1 MAIALNPLE
10 VGLMFWG
17 DTDPLKMIR
26 AVKTL
31 GIRSGHLGF
40 TGEVDLT
47 GLGAQYRQAL
57 ADEAFAVTAVFAA
70 YHGESYA
77 DIPTVQDTVGF
88 IPVRY
93 RAEREA
99 RTYEVI
105 DATAAMGVPIFA
117 CHIGFVPDDHTH
129 PDYVAVREMV
139 RRICDYCAKHNI
151 VFALETGQEPAE
163 SLLHFLEDVERPNLK
178 LNFDP
183 ANLILYG
190 TSEPIAALQ
199 LVGKHVVSVHA
210 KDGNWPDKTK
220 PGTLGTEMPL
230 GQGSVGMA
238 NFVNTL
244 KAVGYTGPLT
254 IEREV
259 SLEQDMNDR
268 HQAKLAHVDDI
279 KAAIALLESLR

>member
-1 MAIALNPLE
+1 MAIALDDLE

-17 DTDPLKMIR
+17 DTEPLKMIR
-26 AVKTL
+26 AVKSL
-31 GIRSGHLGF
+31 GIRCGHLGF
-40 TGEVDLT
+40 TGAVDLT
-47 GLGAQYRQAL
+47 GLGEVYEKAL
-57 ADEAFAVTAVFAA
+57 ADEEFVVTAVFAA
-70 YHGESYA
+70 YNGESYA
-77 DIPTVQDTVGF
+77 DIPTVEQTVGF
-88 IPVRY
+88 IPVAF

-117 CHIGFVPDDHTH
+117 CHIGFVPEDHNH
-129 PDYVAVREMV
+129 PDYIAVREMV
-139 RRICDYCAKHNI
+139 RRICDYAAKYDI

-190 TSEPIAALQ
+190 TSEPIAALK
-199 LVGKHVVSVHA
+199 LVGHHVVSVHA
-210 KDGNWPDKTK
+210 KDGNWPDKSK
-220 PGTLGTEMPL
+220 AGTLGTEMPL

-238 NFVNTL
+238 DFVNTL
-244 KAVGYTGPLT
+244 KAIGYKGALT

-279 KAAIALLESLR
+279 KAAIGLLQSLR